1 MGRFDIFPIFIATFA
16 SRRVTLIA
24 THSKSQKQT
33 RLPIRYLYFIL
44 PFKPLINKEVI
55 KVFQNYGKFRNKQI
69 KEEWDYFSSIYYLT
83 LIFNTVSPSRTFA
96 CRCLTP
102 ENKNATDWIVQSVA
116 FSEYCFLILF
126 QRLQADYSAV
136 RC

>member
-55 KVFQNYGKFRNKQI
+55 KVFQNYEKFFAYIQQKICQKSNLQHQMKQH
-69 KEEWDYFSSIYYLT
+69 
-83 LIFNTVSPSRTFA
+83 SPN
-96 CRCLTP
+96 L
-102 ENKNATDWIVQSVA
+102 
-116 FSEYCFLILF
+116 
-126 QRLQADYSAV
+126 
-136 RC
+136 

>member
-55 KVFQNYGKFRNKQI
+55 KVFQNYRKYLDRLFLQKSKQTS
-69 KEEWDYFSSIYYLT
+69 DFSAC
-83 LIFNTVSPSRTFA
+83 FKNT
-96 CRCLTP
+96 
-102 ENKNATDWIVQSVA
+102 
-116 FSEYCFLILF
+116 
-126 QRLQADYSAV
+126 
-136 RC
+136 

>member
-55 KVFQNYGKFRNKQI
+55 KVFQNYIKYFPNSYFTGGKCLLYPNLAA
-69 KEEWDYFSSIYYLT
+69 FSLREYESG
-83 LIFNTVSPSRTFA
+83 
-96 CRCLTP
+96 
-102 ENKNATDWIVQSVA
+102 NKNGSGCPKPFCHNIFRCCRNLLPVA
-116 FSEYCFLILF
+116 LCFPG
-126 QRLQADYSAV
+126 
-136 RC
+136 

>member
-55 KVFQNYGKFRNKQI
+55 KVFQNYEKRLKETRIRLEKQCQCTRGLL
-69 KEEWDYFSSIYYLT
+69 KAARRAGEQTAMLK
-83 LIFNTVSPSRTFA
+83 P
-96 CRCLTP
+96 P
-102 ENKNATDWIVQSVA
+102 
-116 FSEYCFLILF
+116 
-126 QRLQADYSAV
+126 
-136 RC
+136 

>member
-44 PFKPLINKEVI
+44 PFKLLINKEVI
-55 KVFQNYGKFRNKQI
+55 KVFQNYEKIHCQSTFVFVSLSQTNKY
-69 KEEWDYFSSIYYLT
+69 KT
-83 LIFNTVSPSRTFA
+83 
-96 CRCLTP
+96 
-102 ENKNATDWIVQSVA
+102 
-116 FSEYCFLILF
+116 
-126 QRLQADYSAV
+126 
-136 RC
+136 

>member
-33 RLPIRYLYFIL
+33 RLPIRYLYFIF

-55 KVFQNYGKFRNKQI
+55 KVFQNYRKRLCQRFDTTSFFFDKYKFG
-69 KEEWDYFSSIYYLT
+69 
-83 LIFNTVSPSRTFA
+83 IFN
-96 CRCLTP
+96 
-102 ENKNATDWIVQSVA
+102 
-116 FSEYCFLILF
+116 
-126 QRLQADYSAV
+126 
-136 RC
+136 

>member
-55 KVFQNYGKFRNKQI
+55 KVFQNYGNFLHRRRLLQ
-69 KEEWDYFSSIYYLT
+69 
-83 LIFNTVSPSRTFA
+83 RT
-96 CRCLTP
+96 
-102 ENKNATDWIVQSVA
+102 
-116 FSEYCFLILF
+116 
-126 QRLQADYSAV
+126 
-136 RC
+136 

>member
-55 KVFQNYGKFRNKQI
+55 KVFQNYTKMLKP
-69 KEEWDYFSSIYYLT
+69 T
-83 LIFNTVSPSRTFA
+83 L
-96 CRCLTP
+96 
-102 ENKNATDWIVQSVA
+102 
-116 FSEYCFLILF
+116 EYVVCFFL
-126 QRLQADYSAV
+126 SA
-136 RC
+136 

>member
-55 KVFQNYGKFRNKQI
+55 KVFQNYTKYLRYASNSLKISSMIRVMFHVVVLFPSFRIWK
-69 KEEWDYFSSIYYLT
+69 WWRY
-83 LIFNTVSPSRTFA
+83 P
-96 CRCLTP
+96 
-102 ENKNATDWIVQSVA
+102 
-116 FSEYCFLILF
+116 
-126 QRLQADYSAV
+126 
-136 RC
+136 

>member
-1 MGRFDIFPIFIATFA
+1 MSKIEVTVKSDYSAKIKKRPAIKIMGRFDIFPIFIATFA

-55 KVFQNYGKFRNKQI
+55 KVFQNYEKI
-69 KEEWDYFSSIYYLT
+69 HSW
-83 LIFNTVSPSRTFA
+83 V
-96 CRCLTP
+96 
-102 ENKNATDWIVQSVA
+102 
-116 FSEYCFLILF
+116 
-126 QRLQADYSAV
+126 
-136 RC
+136 

>member
-44 PFKPLINKEVI
+44 PFKLLINKEVI
-55 KVFQNYGKFRNKQI
+55 KVFQNYIN
-69 KEEWDYFSSIYYLT
+69 S
-83 LIFNTVSPSRTFA
+83 LIFGLSLASLSPFHPLIFLNSMCEIRTVQNNSTRLTVDIGSKPIRTG
-96 CRCLTP
+96 
-102 ENKNATDWIVQSVA
+102 Q
-116 FSEYCFLILF
+116 
-126 QRLQADYSAV
+126 
-136 RC
+136 

>member
-44 PFKPLINKEVI
+44 PFKLLINKEVI
-55 KVFQNYGKFRNKQI
+55 KVFQNYI
-69 KEEWDYFSSIYYLT
+69 KNINFCKYRTKKVCLLSLNNDIIKAT
-83 LIFNTVSPSRTFA
+83 L
-96 CRCLTP
+96 
-102 ENKNATDWIVQSVA
+102 
-116 FSEYCFLILF
+116 
-126 QRLQADYSAV
+126 
-136 RC
+136 